1 MRAPA
6 THLRF
11 PRPTLPDSVTTLRHE
26 VRALLEHERRA
37 GTWRPGGKSWG
48 EYNPALTRR
57 LAERGWIGLTWPKR
71 YGGAERTQLER
82 YAVTEEL
89 LAAGAP
95 AGAHW
100 VADRQSGPLILR
112 FGTEQQRQRFLP
124 PITRGESF
132 FCIGMSEPDS
142 GSDLASIR
150 SRAVKTEGGFKLSG
164 TKIWT
169 SWAHHCH
176 YMITLCRTEPPSAD
190 RHAGMSQLVVDL
202 HAPGVSIRPIRN
214 LTGQHEFNEIVFD
227 ETFVADENLV
237 GEPGSGWHQVTS
249 ELAYERSGP
258 ERFLTNFHLLR
269 ELVQALGSGNGGSDN
284 AEQRVTE
291 QGRREL
297 GRLAGEV
304 WCLRAMSLS
313 VAGALERGETP
324 AVEASLVKDLG
335 TRLQQELPEAGRRL
349 VDQENVDDEALRG
362 ELARATQ
369 LSRAYTIQ
377 GGTTEILRGIIARG
391 LKLR

>member
-1 MRAPA
+1 
-6 THLRF
+6 
-11 PRPTLPDSVTTLRHE
+11 
-26 VRALLEHERRA
+26 
-37 GTWRPGGKSWG
+37 
-48 EYNPALTRR
+48 
-57 LAERGWIGLTWPKR
+57 
-71 YGGAERTQLER
+71 
-82 YAVTEEL
+82 
-89 LAAGAP
+89 
-95 AGAHW
+95 
-100 VADRQSGPLILR
+100 VADRQSGPLLLR
-112 FGTEQQRQRFLP
+112 FGTEEQRLRFLP
-124 PITRGESF
+124 PITRGESY

-150 SRAVKTEGGFKLSG
+150 SRATKVDGGWRLDG

-176 YMITLCRTEPPSAD
+176 YMITLCRTEPAGAD
-190 RHAGMSQLVVDL
+190 RHAGMSQLIVDL
-202 HAPGVSIRPIRN
+202 HAPGVTIRPIRN
-214 LTGQHEFNEIVFD
+214 LTGEHEFNEIVFD
-227 ETFVADENLV
+227 GVFVGDGELV

-269 ELVQALGSGNGGSDN
+269 ELVAAFAAAGGSTS
-284 AEQRVTE
+284 AQS
-291 QGRREL
+291 RREL

-304 WCLRAMSLS
+304 WSLRAMSLS

-349 VDQENVDDEALRG
+349 LDQEDVGDEPLRD

>member
-1 MRAPA
+1 MRPPT
-6 THLRF
+6 THLAF
-11 PRPTLPDSVTTLRHE
+11 PRPSIPDAVSALRRE
-26 VRALLEHERRA
+26 IRDFLEQERRA

-48 EYNPALTRR
+48 EYNPELTRKI
-57 LAERGWIGLTWPKR
+57 AERGWIGLTWPKR
-71 YGGAERTQLER
+71 YGGHERSQLER

-100 VADRQSGPLILR
+100 VADRQSGPLFLR
-112 FGTEQQRQRFLP
+112 FGTEEQRLRFLP

-150 SRAVKTEGGFKLSG
+150 SRAVKVEGGWRLSG

-176 YMITLCRTEPPSAD
+176 YMITLCRTEAPSAD

-214 LTGQHEFNEIVFD
+214 LTGEHEFNEIVFD
-227 ETFVADENLV
+227 EVFVADDELV

-269 ELVQALGSGNGGSDN
+269 RLVAALAPRDGEASTQA
-284 AEQRVTE
+284 
-291 QGRREL
+291 RREL

-304 WCLRAMSLS
+304 WALRAMSLS
-313 VAGALERGETP
+313 VAGALDRGETP

-335 TRLQQELPEAGRRL
+335 THFQQELPEAGRRL
-349 VDQENVDDEALRG
+349 IDQEGVDDEDLRDQ
-362 ELARATQ
+362 LARATQ

>member
-1 MRAPA
+1 MRPP
-6 THLRF
+6 TIHVSF
-11 PRPTLPDSVTTLRHE
+11 PRPSLPVEVAALRHE
-26 VRALLEHERRA
+26 IRELLEEERRA
-37 GTWRPGGKSWG
+37 GTWQPGGKSWG
-48 EYNPALTRR
+48 EYNPALTRKI
-57 LAERGWIGLTWPKR
+57 AERGWIGLTWPKR
-71 YGGAERTQLER
+71 YGGKERTQLER
-82 YAVTEEL
+82 YVVTEEL

-100 VADRQSGPLILR
+100 VADRQSGPLLLR
-112 FGTEQQRQRFLP
+112 FGTEEQRLRFLP
-124 PITRGESF
+124 PITRGEIY

-150 SRAVKTEGGFKLSG
+150 SRAVKVDGGWRLSG

-190 RHAGMSQLVVDL
+190 RHAGMSQLIVDL
-202 HAPGVSIRPIRN
+202 HAQGVSIRPIRN
-214 LTGQHEFNEIVFD
+214 LTGEHEFNEIVFD
-227 ETFVADENLV
+227 ETFVADEDVV
-237 GEPGSGWHQVTS
+237 GEPGGGWHQVTS

-269 ELVQALGSGNGGSDN
+269 RLVDGLGQSDR
-284 AEQRVTE
+284 AASEH
-291 QGRREL
+291 GLREL

-304 WCLRAMSLS
+304 WALRAMSLS

-324 AVEASLVKDLG
+324 AVEAALVKDLG
-335 TRLQQELPEAGRRL
+335 THFQQELPDAGRRL
-349 VDQENVDDEALRG
+349 VDQEGIAEEALRD

-369 LSRAYTIQ
+369 LARAYTIQ

>member
-1 MRAPA
+1 MRPPT

-11 PRPTLPDSVTTLRHE
+11 PRPSLPSAVSALRRE
-26 VRALLEHERRA
+26 VRAFLDEERRA

-48 EYNPALTRR
+48 EYNPELTRAIAR
-57 LAERGWIGLTWPKR
+57 RGWIGLTWPKR
-71 YGGAERTQLER
+71 YGGHERSQLER
-82 YAVTEEL
+82 YALTEEL

-112 FGTEQQRQRFLP
+112 FGTEAQKQRFLP
-124 PITRGESF
+124 PITRGESY

-150 SRAVKTEGGFKLSG
+150 SRAVKVEGGWRLSG

-176 YMITLCRTEPPSAD
+176 FMITLCRTSPPSED
-190 RHAGMSQLVVDL
+190 RHAGMSQLIVDL
-202 HAPGVSIRPIRN
+202 HAPGVSSRPIRN
-214 LTGQHEFNEIVFD
+214 LTGEHEFNEIVFD
-227 ETFVADENLV
+227 EAFVADDELV

-269 ELVQALGSGNGGSDN
+269 ELVAAIGTLDGATS
-284 AEQRVTE
+284 A
-291 QGRREL
+291 QGKREL

-304 WCLRAMSLS
+304 WSLRAMSLS

-349 VDQENVDDEALRG
+349 LDQEGVADEALRDAT
-362 ELARATQ
+362 ARATQ

>member
-1 MRAPA
+1 
-6 THLRF
+6 
-11 PRPTLPDSVTTLRHE
+11 
-26 VRALLEHERRA
+26 
-37 GTWRPGGKSWG
+37 
-48 EYNPALTRR
+48 
-57 LAERGWIGLTWPKR
+57 
-71 YGGAERTQLER
+71 
-82 YAVTEEL
+82 
-89 LAAGAP
+89 
-95 AGAHW
+95 
-100 VADRQSGPLILR
+100 
-112 FGTEQQRQRFLP
+112 
-124 PITRGESF
+124 
-132 FCIGMSEPDS
+132 
-142 GSDLASIR
+142 
-150 SRAVKTEGGFKLSG
+150 VKVEGGWRLSG

-176 YMITLCRTEPPSAD
+176 FMITLCRTEPPSAD

-214 LTGQHEFNEIVFD
+214 LTGEHEFNEIVFD
-227 ETFVADENLV
+227 EVLVADEELV

-269 ELVQALGSGNGGSDN
+269 ELVTALGARNGATS
-284 AEQRVTE
+284 A
-291 QGRREL
+291 QGQREL

-335 TRLQQELPEAGRRL
+335 TRLQQDLPEAGRRL
-349 VDQENVDDEALRG
+349 VDQEGLADETLRD
-362 ELARATQ
+362 ETARATQ
-369 LSRAYTIQ
+369 LARAYTIQ

-391 LKLR
+391 LGLR

>member
-1 MRAPA
+1 MRAPT

-11 PRPTLPDSVTTLRHE
+11 PRPSLPDAVSSLRRE
-26 VRALLEHERRA
+26 IRDFLEQERSA

-48 EYNPALTRR
+48 EYNPELTRKI
-57 LAERGWIGLTWPKR
+57 AERGWIGLTWPKR
-71 YGGAERTQLER
+71 YGGHERTQLER
-82 YAVTEEL
+82 YAVSEEL

-100 VADRQSGPLILR
+100 VADRQSGPLLLR
-112 FGTEQQRQRFLP
+112 FGTEEQRLRFLP

-150 SRAVKTEGGFKLSG
+150 SRAVKVDGGWRLSG

-214 LTGQHEFNEIVFD
+214 LTGEHEFNEIVFD
-227 ETFVADENLV
+227 EAFVADQELV

-269 ELVQALGSGNGGSDN
+269 ELVQALGAANGSMS
-284 AEQRVTE
+284 E

-304 WCLRAMSLS
+304 WSLRAMSLS

-349 VDQENVDDEALRG
+349 MDQAGIADEALRD